1 MGRKLKVEEIRDD
14 GRMGRVRVPE
24 KIVAYVVGEAKRFS
38 GSKKNRRATNTLRRI
53 ERLEEKSMNAKSSKS
68 SSSSSSA
75 AKKKIS
81 NMKTTKKKEA
91 ARRHPQFV
99 LTPSEQEEMDRA
111 VRRGYISLEGSS
123 TKGYTRRRCS
133 QSRLAAAHRQ
143 WCDDHSLPHIVHCKA
158 NSNSRDKFWGDGK
171 LLDWIIVDLSPL
183 RIHTDGG
190 SSSSGSDSDA
200 GSGIATTSR
209 NNISFDVNDFLV
221 RWKAEIATAA
231 AVSGMEL
238 RRKTVKQGNYEL
250 LSALDEDDDDNEE
263 SDDKDVHLI
272 NDDEECMLLSTGSC
286 HDDNYADDEK
296 PSIGFNTEEN
306 ADYAVESVLEL
317 SDKDSWSTE
326 PISSLPFLTMGIF
339 EGERSQA
346 KAMAKELAQLWGTTE
361 SSLVDGDDDDD
372 DNDDDS
378 NTEMDDLLD
387 ARFPHEQ
394 YEPALSHH
402 SPKASDRRKYNGRNS
417 SNGPSKKRRRSENR
431 RRRRN
436 FNSRD
441 IDLHMMF

>member
-53 ERLEEKSMNAKSSKS
+53 ERLEQKSVNAKSSK
-68 SSSSSSA
+68 
-75 AKKKIS
+75 KVS
-81 NMKTTKKKEA
+81 NGNENSKTKKKKEA
-91 ARRHPQFV
+91 AKRPPRLV
-99 LTPSEQEEMDRA
+99 LAPSEQEEMDRA

-143 WCDDHSLPHIVHCKA
+143 WCDDHGLPHIVHCKA

-183 RIHTDGG
+183 RIHTDSSG
-190 SSSSGSDSDA
+190 SSSSSSDA
-200 GSGIATTSR
+200 GTGIATMSQ
-209 NNISFDVNDFLV
+209 NNINFDVNDFLV

-231 AVSGMEL
+231 AMSGMEL
-238 RRKTVKQGNYEL
+238 RRQTIKQGNYEL
-250 LSALDEDDDDNEE
+250 LSALDEDDDD
-263 SDDKDVHLI
+263 KDVHLM
-272 NDDEECMLLSTGSC
+272 NDNQGGDDDDDDEECMLLSTGSC
-286 HDDNYADDEK
+286 HDDDYADDEES
-296 PSIGFNTEEN
+296 SIGFNNEDV

-317 SDKDSWSTE
+317 SDNDSWSTA

-361 SSLVDGDDDDD
+361 SSLVDDDDDD
-372 DNDDDS
+372 DNDVDS

-394 YEPALSHH
+394 YKPALSHH
-402 SPKASDRRKYNGRNS
+402 SPKASDRRKHNGRNS
-417 SNGPSKKRRRSENR
+417 SNGPSKKRRVSENR

-441 IDLHMMF
+441 IDMHMMF